1 MTHHPDT
8 DQPRAAIETH
18 NIASDRRIPALKPGL
33 RYTLDR
39 DWGIWLLHTTES
51 TLLPPPPFA
60 SILLL
65 MDGERDIA
73 GIIAQRAE
81 TSGLPT
87 ADIVGE
93 VQACL
98 ADLEQ
103 RHIVAYR
110 HAGAGP

>member
-1 MTHHPDT
+1 MTRHSTTGQPHPGADT
-8 DQPRAAIETH
+8 QALVA
-18 NIASDRRIPALKPGL
+18 DRRIPALKPGL

>member
-1 MTHHPDT
+1 MTPHSNT
-8 DQPRAAIETH
+8 DQRRATAETH
-18 NIASDRRIPALKPGL
+18 NVVADRRIPALKPGL

-39 DWGIWLLHTTES
+39 DWGIWLLHTAEG
-51 TLLPPPPFA
+51 TLLPLPAFA
-60 SILLL
+60 SIMVLI
-65 MDGERDIA
+65 DGERDIA

-81 TSGLPT
+81 TSGRPA

-103 RHIVAYR
+103 RGVVAYR
-110 HAGAGP
+110 NADAGL